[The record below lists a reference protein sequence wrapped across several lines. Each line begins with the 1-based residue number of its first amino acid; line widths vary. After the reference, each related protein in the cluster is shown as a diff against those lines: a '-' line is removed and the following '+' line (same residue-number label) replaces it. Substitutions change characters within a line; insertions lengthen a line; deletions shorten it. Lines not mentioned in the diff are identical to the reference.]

1 MSILSAP
8 RSVPPEMPPG
18 RVVPPSGFTAQ
29 LTVLAAAAMA
39 FLAVFALALG
49 SAAGRLAERWDA
61 ELARTATLRISAPPD
76 QIAAQTAAALVVLTT
91 TPGIASA
98 RAMTPEEAQALLQP
112 WFGPDL
118 PVELLP
124 IPQLVEITTSEEG
137 FDAAGLRA
145 RLQGEVPGAVLDD
158 HTRWRAPLI
167 AAAGRLRFF
176 GGLAVVLIALSMAA
190 IVTLAAQVA
199 LAANER
205 VVRVLRQVGAS
216 DRYIARAFVRR
227 FTLRGLAGAA
237 AGTAAGLLAVLFLPG
252 DAAAGG
258 FLTGLGFE
266 GAGWLIPLAVPPF
279 AAVVAWIATRTAAR
293 RSLRQMT

>member
-29 LTVLAAAAMA
+29 LTVFSAAAMA
-39 FLAVFALALG
+39 FLAIFALALG
-49 SAAGRLAERWDA
+49 SAAGRLADRWDA
-61 ELARTATLRISAPPD
+61 ELARTATLRISAPPG
-76 QIAAQTAAALVVLTT
+76 QVEAQTDAALRLLQT

-98 RAMTPEEAQALLQP
+98 RALDTDEAQALLEP

-118 PVELLP
+118 PVSVLP
-124 IPQLVEITTSEEG
+124 IPQLIEVTATDEG
-137 FDAAGLRA
+137 YDQAGLRA

-167 AAAGRLRFF
+167 AAASRLRLL
-176 GGLAVVLIALSMAA
+176 GGLAILLIALSMAA
-190 IVTLAAQVA
+190 MVTLATQVA

-205 VVRVLRQVGAS
+205 VIRVLRQLGAS
-216 DRYIARAFVRR
+216 DRYITRAFVRR

-237 AGTAAGLLAVLFLPG
+237 AGTAAGMAAVFFLPG
-252 DAAAGG
+252 DESSGG
-258 FLTGLGFE
+258 FLTGLGFQ
-266 GAGWLIPLAVPPF
+266 GAGWLIPLLVPPF
-279 AAVVAWIATRTAAR
+279 AALVAWITTRTAAR
-293 RSLRQMT
+293 RNLRALT